1 MAEDVLSTGKQ
12 VLFLVP
18 EIGLTPMMIQR
29 VQARFKQKIAI
40 YHSGLNAQEKLE
52 QYNLVKD
59 HKVDIVVGTRS
70 ACFMPFSSLGL
81 ILMDEEHDSSYKQDN
96 TPPAIISR
104 DIVLF
109 RAAYHKCKVVLAS
122 ATPLL

>member
-1 MAEDVLSTGKQ
+1 
-12 VLFLVP
+12 
-18 EIGLTPMMIQR
+18 MMIQR

-96 TPPAIISR
+96 TPRYHTR

-109 RAAYHKCKVVLAS
+109 TCGLS
-122 ATPLL
+122 